1 MKIFLFIV
9 SCVYWVWCFIV
20 PVIIM
25 GIPAWLLYSAKKE
38 NVFGSILLLFTG
50 IVLGILFAERVR
62 KKEGLISF
70 FGRLI
75 SSPDIPEINSPKEQE
90 DQVNS

>member
-9 SCVYWVWCFIV
+9 SCVYWAWCFMV

-38 NVFGSILLLFTG
+38 NVFGSILLLLTG
-50 IVLGILFAERVR
+50 IILGILFAERVR

-70 FGRLI
+70 FGRI
-75 SSPDIPEINSPKEQE
+75 TSSPDLPDINSPKKQG
-90 DQVNS
+90 DHVNS

>member
-9 SCVYWVWCFIV
+9 SCVYWTWCFLV

-25 GIPAWLLYSAKKE
+25 GIPAWLLYSVKKE
-38 NVFGSILLLFTG
+38 NVFWSILLLLTG
-50 IVLGILFAERVR
+50 IVLGILFAEWVR

-70 FGRLI
+70 FGAI
-75 SSPDIPEINSPKEQE
+75 HKQADIPVINSPKEQE
-90 DQVNS
+90 NQVNS